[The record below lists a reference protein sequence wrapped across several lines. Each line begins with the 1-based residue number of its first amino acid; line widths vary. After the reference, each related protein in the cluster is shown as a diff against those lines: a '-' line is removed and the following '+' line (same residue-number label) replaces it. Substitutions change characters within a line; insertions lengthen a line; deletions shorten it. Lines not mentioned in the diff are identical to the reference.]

1 MRNHLK
7 RATWPV
13 ILAVVGIA
21 AIAAA
26 IATSASAKATT
37 KAKAAASTTVTLF
50 SGPGPQSLDPG
61 LDYTT
66 QGSEINWEVYTGLTT
81 YKHAGG
87 VASTELQPGLA
98 TALPMISQRRQ
109 DLHGHPAQGP
119 EVLKRRPRPGE

>member
-1 MRNHLK
+1 MEEDATVRNHLK
-7 RATWPV
+7 RSTWSV

-26 IATSASAKATT
+26 IAATATAKGKAHVAQAS
-37 KAKAAASTTVTLF
+37 TVTLL

-87 VASTELQPGLA
+87 MASTELQPG
-98 TALPMISQRRQ
+98 
-109 DLHGHPAQGP
+109 
-119 EVLKRRPRPGE
+119 